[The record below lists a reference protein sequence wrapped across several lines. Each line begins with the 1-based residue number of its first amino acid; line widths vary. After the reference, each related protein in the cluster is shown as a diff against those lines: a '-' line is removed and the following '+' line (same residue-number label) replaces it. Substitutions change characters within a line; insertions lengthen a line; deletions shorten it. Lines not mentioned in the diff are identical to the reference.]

1 MRDLRLARIHFFL
14 LIGGVGF
21 AYPFANLFYRWR
33 GLSGTEIGLILTISS
48 VIGLIAAPL
57 WGRRSD
63 ANASLTRLLQVGLI
77 ASALALLALSQQT
90 SFVWLAIF
98 AMLQSAAGA
107 GLSPLS
113 DALALR
119 ITQTRRAGYGS
130 VRVWG
135 SAGWAVSVLV
145 SGWLIERTSLVA
157 GFVGSAVAFLVAAAL
172 VRALPAPILAPPSVP
187 PAPARAHSLRGNARA
202 VLQNRALL
210 GLTLA
215 LLLQGLLGSG
225 YMQFGNI
232 YLEQLGASAFIIG
245 VASMLGSVIELPGM
259 FLGDR
264 IVARVGAA
272 TALLFSFLLTGAPLL
287 LVVLFP
293 QVWAILTTRAIFG
306 VAYSLFVI
314 ALVKYVTEHASAAQT
329 ATMLALFTV
338 TLSALIQILAAPLA
352 GIVFDAFGAYWLY
365 ALAVVGNLGAAAL
378 LFAFNRYARKLA
390 RQTTDSKTQAA
401 WDNLE

>member
-232 YLEQLGASAFIIG
+232 YLEQLGANAFIIG

-264 IVARVGAA
+264 IVARIGAA

-314 ALVKYVTEHASAAQT
+314 ALVKYVTEHAPAAQT

>member
-1 MRDLRLARIHFFL
+1 VRDLRLARIHFFL

-21 AYPFANLFYRWR
+21 AYPFVNLFYRWQ

-48 VIGLIAAPL
+48 VVGLIAAPL

-63 ANASLTRLLQVGLI
+63 AGASLTRLLQVGLVG
-77 ASALALLALSQQT
+77 SALALLALSQQT
-90 SFVWLAIF
+90 SFVWLAFF
-98 AMLQSAAGA
+98 AALQSSAGA

-119 ITQTRRAGYGS
+119 ITQARRAGYGS

-157 GFVGSAVAFLVAAAL
+157 GFVGSAVAFFVAAAL
-172 VRALPAPILAPPSVP
+172 VHTLPATILIPPSLAPMP
-187 PAPARAHSLRGNARA
+187 PRAHSLRGNTRA

-210 GLTLA
+210 GLALA

-232 YLEQLGASAFIIG
+232 YLEQLGASTFIIG

-287 LVVLFP
+287 LVVIFP
-293 QVWAILTTRAIFG
+293 QVWAILATRAIFG

-314 ALVKYVTEHASAAQT
+314 ALVKYVTEHAPVAQT

-378 LFAFNRYARKLA
+378 LFAFNLYARKLA
-390 RQTTDSKTQAA
+390 RQTAA
-401 WDNLE
+401 